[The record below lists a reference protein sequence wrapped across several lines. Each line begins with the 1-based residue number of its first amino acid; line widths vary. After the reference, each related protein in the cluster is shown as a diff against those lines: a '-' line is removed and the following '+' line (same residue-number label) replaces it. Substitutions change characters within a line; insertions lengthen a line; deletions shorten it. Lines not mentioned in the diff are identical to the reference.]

1 MWFLGQ
7 NWSQNCQNVF
17 KKDVF
22 LGDFGIFYEMR
33 KKIKEKSFSHI
44 LDNIVIVQ
52 VKKIISET
60 WAKFGAKIAIEDC
73 QKM

>member
-52 VKKIISET
+52 VKKNH
-60 WAKFGAKIAIEDC
+60 FRDMGKIWG
-73 QKM
+73 QNRH